1 MDDAPS
7 DPLLDALGPGGSVA
21 RRLGADYEPRPEQ
34 LDMAHA
40 VASALADGETLLVE
54 AGTGVGKSFAYLLP
68 AIDAAV
74 RGKKKI
80 VISTHTIAL
89 QEQIVQKDLP
99 LLAEVY
105 GKPFNAVL
113 VKGRGNYLC
122 RRRLDQAARKQQT
135 LFPAQKSLRSLRV
148 IQEWAEST
156 EDGSLATLP
165 ELEDSSVWEKA
176 NAEAGNCLGKKCSF
190 FTGCAWQAAKR
201 RMNGAQIL
209 VVNHALFFSDL
220 ALRMA
225 GVKYLPDYDHAIFDE
240 AHTLEDV
247 AGKHFGLRLG
257 EGSLAYQLR
266 QLYDVGKGRG
276 LLTAHGERAN
286 AAITAAVDLAPI
298 AERFFE
304 RCVRWRAEHGGSNGR
319 VRSPGAMADDLSPGL
334 SALAKQVRAMLPG
347 MESPEEIA
355 ELSSAA
361 DKLGIAAATVSAL
374 VEQTVPEAVYWV
386 EVAGRSPR
394 RVTLHAAPVTV
405 AEGLRRELFDKVKG
419 VVLTSA
425 TLCTSSRGTGV
436 PPASATSP
444 VQSQGKESGRD
455 ARSTEP
461 RGTGVPPASATSP
474 VQSQGKESGR
484 DARSTEPRGT
494 GVPPASATSPV
505 QSQGKESGRDA
516 RSTEPRGTGVPPAS
530 ALSDALQ
537 IRRGNYLPHWTK
549 GGSTYAVTFRLAD
562 ALPSAAVEAY
572 RQEREQCLRLIGE
585 RPPTPEERAELARL
599 FSERVETFLNAGHGA
614 CWLRDGRVAQLV
626 ADALRHF
633 DGDRYELIAWVV
645 MPNHVHAVL
654 RPLGGHRLPDVL
666 HSIKSFTAKRANAVL
681 GREGAFWQT
690 ESYDHLIRD
699 GRDFFAQVE
708 YVRRNPEEAGLKDWR
723 WVGLPGEA
731 RSTMPRGTGV
741 PPASAT
747 SPVQS
752 QDKKSGRDARS
763 TMPRGTGVPPASA
776 TSAAQ
781 DKEESG
787 RDARS
792 TGGFAYLISRLGA
805 PDPRTLQ
812 LGSPFDYAAQATL
825 YVEAGL
831 PEPSSPAFLDAAG
844 ERILHYLKLTNGGAF
859 VLFTSYAMMIDAANR
874 LHGPITRGLGLPLL
888 VQGQQMPRGKLLDAF
903 REATNG
909 VLFGTAGFWQG
920 IDVRGERLRNVIITK
935 LPFGAPD
942 EPLTEARLEAVRAA
956 GGNPFMDL
964 SVPEAAIRLKQG
976 VGRLIRSKTDTG
988 IVVLLDS
995 RVKTKAYGRKFLE
1008 ALPPMR
1014 RGAV

>member
-1 MDDAPS
+1 MA
-7 DPLLDALGPGGSVA
+7 DPNPLTDALGPGGAVA

-34 LDMAHA
+34 LEMAHA

-105 GKPFNAVL
+105 PKPFNAVL

-148 IQEWAEST
+148 IQEWAETT
-156 EDGSLATLP
+156 EEGSLATLP
-165 ELEDSSVWEKA
+165 ELEDPSVWEKA

-190 FTGCAWQAAKR
+190 FNGCAWQAAKR

-286 AAITAAVDLAPI
+286 AAITAAVELAPV

-319 VRSPGAMADDLSPGL
+319 VRSPGALADDLSPGL

-361 DKLGIAAATVSAL
+361 DKLSIAAATVSAL
-374 VEQTVPEAVYWV
+374 VDQTVPEAVYWV

-394 RVTLHAAPVTV
+394 RVTLHAAPVSV

-425 TLCTSSRGTGV
+425 TLCTSGAQKKTSPTRGTGFQ
-436 PPASATSP
+436 P
-444 VQSQGKESGRD
+444 VF
-455 ARSTEP
+455 P
-461 RGTGVPPASATSP
+461 
-474 VQSQGKESGR
+474 
-484 DARSTEPRGT
+484 
-494 GVPPASATSPV
+494 
-505 QSQGKESGRDA
+505 
-516 RSTEPRGTGVPPAS
+516 
-530 ALSDALQ
+530 SDHQPIDKRKGA
-537 IRRGNYLPHWTK
+537 YLPHWTK
-549 GGSTYAVTFRLAD
+549 DGGIYAVTFRLAD
-562 ALPSAAVEAY
+562 SLPRAILDGWRA
-572 RQEREQCLRLIGE
+572 ERDGLISTLKAGE
-585 RPPTPEERAELARL
+585 RDLIPAEHLQFNRL
-599 FSERVETFLNAGHGA
+599 FNDRVDRFLDRGDGE
-614 CWLRDGRVAQLV
+614 CWLREPRFADLV
-626 ADALRHF
+626 ASTLKYF
-633 DGDRYELIAWVV
+633 DGERYRLLAWSI

-654 RPLGGHRLPDVL
+654 QPAGGHELSQVL
-666 HSIKSFTAKRANAVL
+666 HSWKRHSARQANQL
-681 GREGAFWQT
+681 LKRTGSFWQV
-690 ESYDHLIRD
+690 EYYDHLVRD
-699 GRDFFAQVE
+699 AEDLWRQAE
-708 YVRRNPEEAGLKDWR
+708 YAEGNPRRAGLEVWKWAGIDR
-723 WVGLPGEA
+723 VALTQLQSG
-731 RSTMPRGTGV
+731 
-741 PPASAT
+741 
-747 SPVQS
+747 SPVE
-752 QDKKSGRDARS
+752 KKKHGLKTRA
-763 TMPRGTGVPPASA
+763 
-776 TSAAQ
+776 
-781 DKEESG
+781 
-787 RDARS
+787 
-792 TGGFAYLISRLGA
+792 TGGGGDRLQIDPAFAYLVSRLGVPA
-805 PDPRTLQ
+805 PRTLQ
-812 LGSPFDYAAQATL
+812 LGSPFDYARQATL
-825 YVEAGL
+825 YVETDL
-831 PEPSSPAFLDAAG
+831 PEPSHPGFLDAAG
-844 ERILHYLKLTNGGAF
+844 EKILHYLQLTNGGAF

-874 LHGPITRGLGLPLL
+874 LHDPITRGLGLPLL
-888 VQGQQMPRGKLLDAF
+888 VQGQQMPRGKLLAAF
-903 REATNG
+903 REAQNA

-935 LPFGAPD
+935 LPFAVPD
-942 EPLTEARLEAVRAA
+942 EPLAEARAEAVRAA
-956 GGNPFMDL
+956 GGNPFIDL
-964 SVPEAAIRLKQG
+964 AVPEAAIRLKQG

-988 IVVLLDS
+988 IVVLLDK
-995 RVKTKAYGRKFLE
+995 RVKTKSYGRLLLN
-1008 ALPPMR
+1008 ALPPMG
-1014 RGAV
+1014 RGEMYDT

>member
-74 RGKKKI
+74 RGKKKV

-105 GKPFNAVL
+105 DKPFNAVL

-148 IQEWAEST
+148 IQEWAETT

-165 ELEDSSVWEKA
+165 ELEDPSVWEKA

-190 FTGCAWQAAKR
+190 FNGCAWQAAKR

-286 AAITAAVDLAPI
+286 AAITAAVELAPI

-319 VRSPGAMADDLSPGL
+319 VRSPGALADDLSPGL
-334 SALAKQVRAMLPG
+334 SELAKQVRAMLPG

-361 DKLGIAAATVSAL
+361 DKLSIAAATVSAL
-374 VEQTVPEAVYWV
+374 VAQTVPEAVYWV

-444 VQSQGKESGRD
+444 VQSQGKKSGRD

-474 VQSQGKESGR
+474 VQSQR
-484 DARSTEPRGT
+484 
-494 GVPPASATSPV
+494 
-505 QSQGKESGRDA
+505 KESGRDA

-572 RQEREQCLRLIGE
+572 RQEREQCLRLIGD

-614 CWLRDGRVAQLV
+614 CWLRDERVAQLV

-654 RPLGGHRLPDVL
+654 RPLGGHGLSAIL
-666 HSIKSFTAKRANAVL
+666 QSIKSFTAKKANALL
-681 GREGAFWQT
+681 GRDGAFWQA

-708 YVRRNPEEAGLKDWR
+708 YVRRNPEEAGLKEWR

-731 RSTMPRGTGV
+731 SGTG
-741 PPASAT
+741 PS
-747 SPVQS
+747 
-752 QDKKSGRDARS
+752 
-763 TMPRGTGVPPASA
+763 GTGVPPASA

-781 DKEESG
+781 GKEEFGRDARSTMTRGTGVPPASATSAVQSQDKKSG

-805 PDPRTLQ
+805 PRPRTLQ

-831 PEPSSPAFLDAAG
+831 PEPSNPGFLDAAG

-1008 ALPPMR
+1008 AMPPMR